1 MRTLRAGAQQ
11 TLCKLPRLY
20 ACFMH
25 AALCRLQAAGPPP
38 ELPSESSDESSSS
51 AATRRKVAATPRTRA
66 DALEVPRIVYVPESD
81 VDDSDGEAESCSAF
95 SDGEADG
102 VSSMRMRVS

>member
-1 MRTLRAGAQQ
+1 
-11 TLCKLPRLY
+11 
-20 ACFMH
+20 MH
-25 AALCRLQAAGPPP
+25 AALRRVQAAGPPSD
-38 ELPSESSDESSSS
+38 LPSQSSDVSSSS
-51 AATRRKVAATPRTRA
+51 AAARLNVAATPRTRA

-81 VDDSDGEAESCSAF
+81 VDDSDGEAGSCSAF